1 MRLLNY
7 CSNISI
13 EMKSMK
19 VENSK
24 TNEVHDW
31 KKMRQQ
37 FKIKKPNIIPSTW
50 NDDFEVPEGFV
61 QCHIFYIISSTS

>member
-13 EMKSMK
+13 EIKFMK

-24 TNEVHDW
+24 TNEVHDL
-31 KKMRQQ
+31 KKIRQQ
-37 FKIKKPNIIPSTW
+37 FKI
-50 NDDFEVPEGFV
+50 
-61 QCHIFYIISSTS
+61 